1 MFLGIDLG
9 SSSIKLSLYD
19 PIKGQTVGSIS
30 HPKIEMKIASPKS
43 GWAEQNPD
51 DWWEKFLEAYEILI
65 KQKTIDTKLILG
77 IGISYQ
83 MHGLVVVDE
92 MKKLLRPSIIWCD
105 SRAVDLGE
113 KAFRSIGQN
122 YCLTHLLNS
131 PANFTASKLA
141 WVKTNEPEIFDQIY
155 KIMLPGDYFVMK
167 LTGEI
172 TTTKSGL
179 SEGIFW
185 DYENECISEEVLN
198 VYDISKELIP
208 EIVPSIGSALKVQ
221 KVLATKLGLNE
232 DVKITYRAGDQSNN
246 AFSLNVLNEGE
257 IAATAGTSG
266 VIYAVSN
273 KKTYDIKSRINTFVH
288 VNDAQNKPS
297 NGVLICVNGTGI
309 LYNWLKKLLNTKNL
323 NIDYAE
329 MNEMVKSVPVGAEGL
344 LCLPFGNGSERI
356 FENKL
361 IGSHLLNLDFNKH
374 ETGHM
379 LRAAVE
385 GIIYALNLGFEMLS
399 DLNINRN
406 TIRAGNANLFLSDI
420 FKSIFA
426 NVTDTPL
433 EIFNTDGANGAARGA
448 ALGFGIFETM
458 EEAFDDLQLL
468 EVIEPNSELCTIY
481 KESFEGWKETIS
493 KHSFIDN

>member
-1 MFLGIDLG
+1 
-9 SSSIKLSLYD
+9 
-19 PIKGQTVGSIS
+19 
-30 HPKIEMKIASPKS
+30 
-43 GWAEQNPD
+43 
-51 DWWEKFLEAYEILI
+51 
-65 KQKTIDTKLILG
+65 
-77 IGISYQ
+77 
-83 MHGLVVVDE
+83 
-92 MKKLLRPSIIWCD
+92 
-105 SRAVDLGE
+105 
-113 KAFRSIGQN
+113 
-122 YCLTHLLNS
+122 
-131 PANFTASKLA
+131 
-141 WVKTNEPEIFDQIY
+141 
-155 KIMLPGDYFVMK
+155 MLPGDYFVMK

-232 DVKITYRAGDQSNN
+232 DVKITYRAGDQPNN

-309 LYNWLKKLLNTKNL
+309 LYSWLKKLLNTKNL
-323 NIDYAE
+323 HIDYAE

>member
-19 PIKGQTVGSIS
+19 PLKGHTVGSIS
-30 HPKIEMKIASPKS
+30 HPKIEMGITSPKS
-43 GWAEQNPD
+43 GWAEQNPE

-83 MHGLVVVDE
+83 MHGLVVVDKT
-92 MKKLLRPSIIWCD
+92 KKLLRPSIIWCD

-113 KAFRSIGQN
+113 RAFRSIGQN
-122 YCLTHLLNS
+122 HCLTHLLNS
-131 PANFTASKLA
+131 PGNFTASKLA
-141 WVKTNEPEIFDQIY
+141 WVKNNEPEIFDQIH

-179 SEGIFW
+179 SEGVFW

-221 KVLATKLGLNE
+221 KELATKLGLNE
-232 DVKITYRAGDQSNN
+232 DVKITYRAGDQPNN

-309 LYNWLKKLLNTKNL
+309 LYSWLKKLLNTKNL

-361 IGSHLLNLDFNKH
+361 IGSHLLNLDFNQH
-374 ETGHM
+374 ETGHI

-420 FKSIFA
+420 FKTIFA

-433 EIFNTDGANGAARGA
+433 EIFNTDGATGAARGA

-458 EEAFDDLQLL
+458 KEAFDDLQLL
-468 EVIEPNSELCTIY
+468 EVIEPNSELSSIY

>member
-30 HPKIEMKIASPKS
+30 HPKIEMRIASPKS

-65 KQKTIDTKLILG
+65 KQKTIDAKLILG

-83 MHGLVVVDE
+83 MHGLVVVDK

-113 KAFRSIGQN
+113 KAFRSIGQD

-131 PANFTASKLA
+131 PGNFTASKLA

-420 FKSIFA
+420 FKTIFA

>member
-19 PIKGQTVGSIS
+19 PLKGHTVGSIS
-30 HPKIEMKIASPKS
+30 HPKIEMGITSPKS
-43 GWAEQNPD
+43 GWAEQNPE

-65 KQKTIDTKLILG
+65 KQKTIDAKLILG

-83 MHGLVVVDE
+83 MHGLVVVDKT
-92 MKKLLRPSIIWCD
+92 KKLLRPSIIWCD

-113 KAFRSIGQN
+113 RAFRSIGQN
-122 YCLTHLLNS
+122 HCLTHLLNS
-131 PANFTASKLA
+131 PGNFTASKLA
-141 WVKTNEPEIFDQIY
+141 WVKNNEPEIFDQIH

-179 SEGIFW
+179 SEGVFW

-221 KVLATKLGLNE
+221 KELATKLGLNE
-232 DVKITYRAGDQSNN
+232 DVKITYRAGDQPNN

-309 LYNWLKKLLNTKNL
+309 LYSWLKKLLNTKNL

-361 IGSHLLNLDFNKH
+361 IGSHLLNLDFNQH
-374 ETGHM
+374 ETGHI

-420 FKSIFA
+420 FKTIFA

-433 EIFNTDGANGAARGA
+433 EIFNTDGATGAARGA

-458 EEAFDDLQLL
+458 KEAFDDLQLL
-468 EVIEPNSELCTIY
+468 EVIEPNSELSSIY

>member
-1 MFLGIDLG
+1 
-9 SSSIKLSLYD
+9 
-19 PIKGQTVGSIS
+19 
-30 HPKIEMKIASPKS
+30 
-43 GWAEQNPD
+43 
-51 DWWEKFLEAYEILI
+51 
-65 KQKTIDTKLILG
+65 
-77 IGISYQ
+77 
-83 MHGLVVVDE
+83 

-131 PANFTASKLA
+131 PGNFTASKLA

-232 DVKITYRAGDQSNN
+232 DVKITYRAGDQPNN

-309 LYNWLKKLLNTKNL
+309 LYSWLKKLLNTKNL
-323 NIDYAE
+323 HIDYAE

>member
-1 MFLGIDLG
+1 MFLGFDLG

-30 HPKIEMKIASPKS
+30 HPKIEMGITSQKS
-43 GWAEQNPD
+43 GWAEQNPE

-83 MHGLVVVDE
+83 MHGLVVVDKT
-92 MKKLLRPSIIWCD
+92 KKLLRPSIIWCD

-113 KAFRSIGQN
+113 RAFRSIGQN

-131 PANFTASKLA
+131 PGNFTASKLA

-179 SEGIFW
+179 SEGVFW

-221 KVLATKLGLNE
+221 KELATKLGLNE
-232 DVKITYRAGDQSNN
+232 DVKITYRAGDQPNN

-309 LYNWLKKLLNTKNL
+309 LYSWLKKLLNTKNL

-361 IGSHLLNLDFNKH
+361 IGSHLLNLDFNQH
-374 ETGHM
+374 ETGHI

-420 FKSIFA
+420 FKTIFA

-433 EIFNTDGANGAARGA
+433 EIFNTDGATGAARGA
-448 ALGFGIFETM
+448 ALGYGIFETM

-468 EVIEPNSELCTIY
+468 EVIEPNSELSSIY

>member
-30 HPKIEMKIASPKS
+30 HPKIEMGITSQKS
-43 GWAEQNPD
+43 GWAEQNPE

-83 MHGLVVVDE
+83 MHGLVVVDKT
-92 MKKLLRPSIIWCD
+92 KKLLRPSIIWCD

-113 KAFRSIGQN
+113 RAFRSIGQN

-131 PANFTASKLA
+131 PGNFTASKLA

-179 SEGIFW
+179 SEGVFW

-221 KVLATKLGLNE
+221 KELATKLGLNE
-232 DVKITYRAGDQSNN
+232 DVKITYRAGDQPNN

-309 LYNWLKKLLNTKNL
+309 LYSWLKKLLNTKNL

-361 IGSHLLNLDFNKH
+361 IGSHLLNLDFNQH
-374 ETGHM
+374 ETGHI

-420 FKSIFA
+420 FKTIFA

-433 EIFNTDGANGAARGA
+433 EIFNTDGATGAARGA

-468 EVIEPNSELCTIY
+468 EVIEPNSELSSIY

>member
-19 PIKGQTVGSIS
+19 PIKGTTVGSIS
-30 HPKIEMKIASPKS
+30 HPKIEMGITSPKS
-43 GWAEQNPD
+43 GWAEQNPE

-65 KQKTIDTKLILG
+65 KQKTIDTKIILG

-83 MHGLVVVDE
+83 MHGLVVVDK

-131 PANFTASKLA
+131 PGNFTASKLA

-179 SEGIFW
+179 SEGVFW

-198 VYDISKELIP
+198 IYDISKELIP
-208 EIVPSIGSALKVQ
+208 EIVPSIGSALKIQ
-221 KVLATKLGLNE
+221 KELATKLGLNE
-232 DVKITYRAGDQSNN
+232 DVKITYRAGDQPNN

-288 VNDAQNKPS
+288 VNDAQKKPS

-309 LYNWLKKLLNTKNL
+309 LYSWLKKLLNTKNL

-361 IGSHLLNLDFNKH
+361 IGSHLLNLDFNQH
-374 ETGHM
+374 ETGHI

-406 TIRAGNANLFLSDI
+406 TIRAGNANLFLSSI
-420 FKSIFA
+420 FKTIFA

-433 EIFNTDGANGAARGA
+433 EIFNTDGATGAARGA

-458 EEAFDDLQLL
+458 EETFDDLQLL
-468 EVIEPNSELCTIY
+468 EVIEPNSELSSIY

>member
-19 PIKGQTVGSIS
+19 PIKGTTIGSIS
-30 HPKIEMKIASPKS
+30 HPKIEMGITSPKS
-43 GWAEQNPD
+43 GWAEQNPE

-65 KQKTIDTKLILG
+65 KQKTIDTKIILG

-83 MHGLVVVDE
+83 MHGLVVVDKL
-92 MKKLLRPSIIWCD
+92 KKLLRPSIIWCD

-131 PANFTASKLA
+131 PGNFTASKLA
-141 WVKTNEPEIFDQIY
+141 WVKTNEPAIFDQIY

-179 SEGIFW
+179 SEGVFW

-198 VYDISKELIP
+198 IYDISKELIP

-221 KVLATKLGLNE
+221 KELATKLGLNE
-232 DVKITYRAGDQSNN
+232 DVKITYRAGDQPNN

-288 VNDAQNKPS
+288 VNDAQKKPS

-309 LYNWLKKLLNTKNL
+309 LYSWLKKLLNTKNL

-361 IGSHLLNLDFNKH
+361 IGSHLLNLDFNQH
-374 ETGHM
+374 ETGHI

-406 TIRAGNANLFLSDI
+406 TIRAGNANLFLSGI
-420 FKSIFA
+420 FKTIFA

-433 EIFNTDGANGAARGA
+433 EIFNTDGATGAARGA

-458 EEAFDDLQLL
+458 EETFDDLQLL
-468 EVIEPNSELCTIY
+468 EVIEPNSELSSIY

>member
-19 PIKGQTVGSIS
+19 PLKGHTVGSIS
-30 HPKIEMKIASPKS
+30 HPKIEMGITSPKS
-43 GWAEQNPD
+43 GWAEQNPE

-83 MHGLVVVDE
+83 MHGLVVVDKT
-92 MKKLLRPSIIWCD
+92 KKLLRPSIIWCD

-113 KAFRSIGQN
+113 RAFRSIGQN
-122 YCLTHLLNS
+122 HCLTHLLNS
-131 PANFTASKLA
+131 PGNFTASKLA
-141 WVKTNEPEIFDQIY
+141 WVKNNEPEIFDQIH

-232 DVKITYRAGDQSNN
+232 DVKITYRAGDQPNN

-309 LYNWLKKLLNTKNL
+309 LYSWLKKLLNTKNL
-323 NIDYAE
+323 HIDYAE

>member
-65 KQKTIDTKLILG
+65 KQKTIDAKLILG

-83 MHGLVVVDE
+83 MHGLVVVDK

-131 PANFTASKLA
+131 PGNFTASKLA

-232 DVKITYRAGDQSNN
+232 DVKITYRAGDQPNN

-309 LYNWLKKLLNTKNL
+309 LYSWLKKLLNTKNL
-323 NIDYAE
+323 HIDYAE

>member
-1 MFLGIDLG
+1 
-9 SSSIKLSLYD
+9 
-19 PIKGQTVGSIS
+19 
-30 HPKIEMKIASPKS
+30 
-43 GWAEQNPD
+43 
-51 DWWEKFLEAYEILI
+51 
-65 KQKTIDTKLILG
+65 
-77 IGISYQ
+77 

-131 PANFTASKLA
+131 PGNFTASKLA

-232 DVKITYRAGDQSNN
+232 DVKITYRAGDQPNN

-309 LYNWLKKLLNTKNL
+309 LYSWLKKLLNTKNL
-323 NIDYAE
+323 HIDYAE

>member
-19 PIKGQTVGSIS
+19 PIKGQTIGSIS
-30 HPKIEMKIASPKS
+30 HPKIEMRITSPKS
-43 GWAEQNPD
+43 GWAEQNPE

-83 MHGLVVVDE
+83 MHGLVVVDK

-113 KAFRSIGQN
+113 KAFKSIGQN

-131 PANFTASKLA
+131 PGNFTASKLA
-141 WVKTNEPEIFDQIY
+141 WVKFNEPEIFDKMH

-179 SEGIFW
+179 SEGVFW

-198 VYDISKELIP
+198 EYDICKDLIP

-221 KVLATKLGLNE
+221 KKLATKLGLNE
-232 DVKITYRAGDQSNN
+232 DVKITYRAGDQPNN

-309 LYNWLKKLLNTKNL
+309 LYSWLKKLLNTKNL

-420 FKSIFA
+420 FKTIFA

-468 EVIEPNSELCTIY
+468 EVIEPNSELCTMY

>member
-1 MFLGIDLG
+1 
-9 SSSIKLSLYD
+9 
-19 PIKGQTVGSIS
+19 
-30 HPKIEMKIASPKS
+30 
-43 GWAEQNPD
+43 
-51 DWWEKFLEAYEILI
+51 
-65 KQKTIDTKLILG
+65 
-77 IGISYQ
+77 
-83 MHGLVVVDE
+83 MHGLVVVDK

-113 KAFRSIGQN
+113 KAFKSIGQN

-131 PANFTASKLA
+131 PGNFTASKLA

-309 LYNWLKKLLNTKNL
+309 LYSWLKKLLNTKNL

-420 FKSIFA
+420 FKTIFA

-468 EVIEPNSELCTIY
+468 EVIEPNSELSIMY

>member
-19 PIKGQTVGSIS
+19 PIKGTTVGSIS
-30 HPKIEMKIASPKS
+30 HPKIEMGITSPKS
-43 GWAEQNPD
+43 GWAEQNPE

-65 KQKTIDTKLILG
+65 KQKTIDTKIILG

-83 MHGLVVVDE
+83 MHGLVVVDK

-131 PANFTASKLA
+131 PGNFTASKLA

-179 SEGIFW
+179 SEGVFW

-198 VYDISKELIP
+198 IYDISKELIP

-221 KVLATKLGLNE
+221 KELATKLGLNE
-232 DVKITYRAGDQSNN
+232 DVKITYRAGDQPNN

-288 VNDAQNKPS
+288 VNDAQKKPS

-309 LYNWLKKLLNTKNL
+309 LYSWLKKLLNTKNL

-361 IGSHLLNLDFNKH
+361 IGSHLLNLDFNQH
-374 ETGHM
+374 ETGHI

-406 TIRAGNANLFLSDI
+406 TIRAGNANLFLSSI
-420 FKSIFA
+420 FKTIFA

-433 EIFNTDGANGAARGA
+433 EIFNTDGATGAARGA

-458 EEAFDDLQLL
+458 EETFDDLQLL
-468 EVIEPNSELCTIY
+468 EVIEPNSELSSIY

>member
-19 PIKGQTVGSIS
+19 PIKGTTVGSIS
-30 HPKIEMKIASPKS
+30 HPKIEMGITSPKS
-43 GWAEQNPD
+43 GWAEQNPE

-65 KQKTIDTKLILG
+65 KQKTIDTKIILG

-83 MHGLVVVDE
+83 MHGLVVVDK

-131 PANFTASKLA
+131 PGNFTASKLA

-179 SEGIFW
+179 SEGVFW

-198 VYDISKELIP
+198 IYDISKELIP
-208 EIVPSIGSALKVQ
+208 EIVPSIGSALKIQ
-221 KVLATKLGLNE
+221 KELATKLGLNE
-232 DVKITYRAGDQSNN
+232 DVKITYRAGDQPNN

-288 VNDAQNKPS
+288 VNDTQKKPS

-309 LYNWLKKLLNTKNL
+309 LYSWLKKLLNTKNL

-361 IGSHLLNLDFNKH
+361 IGSHLLNLDFNQH
-374 ETGHM
+374 ETGHI

-406 TIRAGNANLFLSDI
+406 TIRAGNANLFLSSI
-420 FKSIFA
+420 FKTIFA

-433 EIFNTDGANGAARGA
+433 EIFNTDGATGAARGA

-458 EEAFDDLQLL
+458 EETFDDLQLL
-468 EVIEPNSELCTIY
+468 EVIEPNSELSSIY

>member
-19 PIKGQTVGSIS
+19 PLKGHTVGSIS
-30 HPKIEMKIASPKS
+30 HPKIEMGITSPKS
-43 GWAEQNPD
+43 GWAEQNPE

-83 MHGLVVVDE
+83 MHGLVVVDKT
-92 MKKLLRPSIIWCD
+92 KKLLRPSIIWCD

-113 KAFRSIGQN
+113 RAFRSIGQN
-122 YCLTHLLNS
+122 HCLTHLLNS
-131 PANFTASKLA
+131 PGNFTASKLA
-141 WVKTNEPEIFDQIY
+141 WVKNNEPEIFDQIH

-179 SEGIFW
+179 SEGVFW

-221 KVLATKLGLNE
+221 KELATKLGLNE
-232 DVKITYRAGDQSNN
+232 DVKITYRAGDQPNN

-309 LYNWLKKLLNTKNL
+309 LYSWLKKLLNTKNL
-323 NIDYAE
+323 HIDYAE

>member
-30 HPKIEMKIASPKS
+30 HPKIEMGITSQKS
-43 GWAEQNPD
+43 GWAEQNPE

-83 MHGLVVVDE
+83 MHGLVVVDKT
-92 MKKLLRPSIIWCD
+92 KKLLRPSIIWCD

-113 KAFRSIGQN
+113 RAFRSIGQN

-131 PANFTASKLA
+131 PGNFTASKLA

-179 SEGIFW
+179 SEGVFW

-221 KVLATKLGLNE
+221 KELATKLGLNE
-232 DVKITYRAGDQSNN
+232 DVKITYRAGDQPNN

-309 LYNWLKKLLNTKNL
+309 LYSWLKKLLNTKNL

-361 IGSHLLNLDFNKH
+361 IGSHLLNLDFNQH
-374 ETGHM
+374 ETGHI

-420 FKSIFA
+420 FKTIFA

-433 EIFNTDGANGAARGA
+433 EIFNTDGATGAARGA
-448 ALGFGIFETM
+448 ALGYGIFETM

-468 EVIEPNSELCTIY
+468 EVIEPNSELSSIY